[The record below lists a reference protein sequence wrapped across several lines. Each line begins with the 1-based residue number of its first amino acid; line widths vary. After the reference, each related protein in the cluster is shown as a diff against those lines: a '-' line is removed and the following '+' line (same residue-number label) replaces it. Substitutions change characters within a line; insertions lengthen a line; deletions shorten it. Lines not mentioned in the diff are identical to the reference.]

1 MANDI
6 ENTNHTMTAYLASNS
21 VKQLGETLHLS
32 NEQIMKANSAALQLE
47 QNSVLRNCDKLS
59 LIRYCYEVA
68 RYDFSR
74 DDCVYPIPYGS
85 SVQAQVG
92 YQGYKEIAMRSKRY
106 KNILANMVTDKD
118 KIIRNRMTGNVT
130 VDFDDKYDPNSVVV
144 GYYAIAL
151 DKNGEIFSSYYMS
164 KEQIVAHGKKWSKTY
179 NGPAWQNSFDRMA
192 LKTVIRYLCKALP
205 TEADGTLKALTD
217 LDMAVISKDGK
228 SYADNPFNDVN
239 PMGRPIAKKAV
250 DITPE
255 GEVLEDKSSKELD
268 SIAQDTIKN
277 TPSASVEEETHEK
290 RVNTQTKK
298 ENAPKG
304 PEDISPADFLGE
316 QAKESN

>member
-32 NEQIMKANSAALQLE
+32 NEQVMKANSAALQLE
-47 QNSVLRNCDKLS
+47 QSQVLRNCDKLS

-68 RYDFSR
+68 KYNFSR
-74 DDCVYPIPYGS
+74 DDCAYPIPYGNAI
-85 SVQAQVG
+85 QCQIG
-92 YQGYKEIAMRSKRY
+92 YQGYKEIAMESNRY
-106 KNILANMVTDKD
+106 KNIGASIVTDKD
-118 KIIRNRMTGNVT
+118 KVIRNRVT
-130 VDFDDKYDPNSVVV
+130 AEVQVEFDEKFDPKAEAI
-144 GYYAIAL
+144 GYYAYAL
-151 DKNGEIFSSYYMS
+151 DTKGNLFSSYYMS
-164 KEQIVAHGKKWSKTY
+164 KDQVFAHGKRWSKTF

-192 LKTVIRYLCKALP
+192 LKTVIRYLCKAIPSNKL
-205 TEADGTLKALTD
+205 LTD
-217 LDMAVISKDGK
+217 LINLDMAVITKDGK
-228 SYADNPFNDVN
+228 SYIDNPFNDVN
-239 PMGRPIAKKAV
+239 PMGRPVAKKAV